1 MFNWCNFLK
10 GRICARK
17 SGSTVQAI
25 LKPGGNASDIV
36 MQDRLNLTKRR
47 RSSKK
52 PFCPLPPA
60 FCLLLYFWTAET
72 LPWVDKLPNQSSNT
86 S

>member
-36 MQDRLNLTKRR
+36 M
-47 RSSKK
+47 
-52 PFCPLPPA
+52 
-60 FCLLLYFWTAET
+60 LYFWTAET